1 MIKVALIITGTSRNY
16 IENYPTW
23 KAYLLDLYDTDLFF
37 HTYNVTGYHN
47 DIYAN
52 KQNIFDPDPLIKLL
66 QPKKYIIDDF
76 TTKIEE
82 LKNGVV
88 SQCSRSNSPKPE
100 YIKAQLYSI
109 YMAAKLKR
117 QYEIENNFEY
127 DVVIKIRFDT
137 IFHSEF
143 DIDDIRLIYSKSN
156 VILCGNSQIK
166 TMKYKN
172 ACVNCIKGI
181 NCTKHTDT
189 SDIVFISRSNIIDF
203 YAEIYNNYD
212 KFIADM
218 VKMTIDNNIDINQYK
233 TFEYNNKAAIY
244 TNVPK
249 SHCPYPEKILSLYL
263 KDYVLL
269 NYSINLDINRNIV

>member
-16 IENYPTW
+16 IQNYPTW
-23 KAYLLDLYDTDLFF
+23 KTYLLDLYDTDIFF

-52 KQNIFDPDPLIKLL
+52 KQNIFDQDSLINLL

-76 TTKIEE
+76 NIKIEDF
-82 LKNGVV
+82 KNNLV

-109 YMAAKLKR
+109 YMATKLKK

-127 DVVIKIRFDT
+127 DIVIKIRFDT
-137 IFHSEF
+137 IFYSDF
-143 DIDDIRLIYSKSN
+143 DIDNIKLIYSKN
-156 VILCGNSQIK
+156 NIILCGNPLIK

-172 ACVNCIKGI
+172 ACVNCIKNIKCI
-181 NCTKHTDT
+181 NHTDT
-189 SDIVFISRSNIIDF
+189 SDIVFISRSNIMDF

-212 KFIADM
+212 KFITDM
-218 VKMTIDNNIDINQYK
+218 VKATIDNNIDISQYK
-233 TFEYNNKAAIY
+233 TFEYSNNAVIY

-249 SHCPYPEKILSLYL
+249 SHCPYPEKILAKYL

-269 NYSINLDINRNIV
+269 NYSINLDINRNVV